1 MTALATK
8 VAEAAYSGLPD
19 WQVADLL
26 NTPDVNLP
34 FIYCDVATSDAR
46 EVMLTTGGWAAII
59 TASTNANIPT
69 ELRDACILARD
80 TLTLTNNIRTSDAAI
95 RMAVNIALGGLALAG
110 IIPQGTLDAVSSLM
124 KRRPSW
130 AEANGVTV
138 DARAVGLARGG
149 I

>member
-1 MTALATK
+1 MTALSDK
-8 VAEAAYSGLPD
+8 VATYAANVPD
-19 WQVADLL
+19 WQIADDL
-26 NTPDVNLP
+26 NAPDVNLP
-34 FIYCDVATSDAR
+34 FVYCDVATADAR
-46 EVMLTTGGWAAII
+46 EIMLATGGWAAII

-95 RMAVNIALGGLALAG
+95 RMAVNIALGGLVLAG
-110 IIPQGTLDAVSSLM
+110 IISQGTLDAVSSLM
-124 KRRPSW
+124 KRHPSW
-130 AEANGVTV
+130 AEANGVKV

>member
-1 MTALATK
+1 MTALATELVK
-8 VAEAAYSGLPD
+8 PAYNGLPD
-19 WQVADLL
+19 WYVANLL
-26 NTPDVNLP
+26 NAPDVNLP

-69 ELRDACILARD
+69 ELRDTCILARD
-80 TLTLTNNIRTSDAAI
+80 TLTLTTNIRTSDATI
-95 RMAVNIALGGLALAG
+95 RMAVNMALGGLALAG
-110 IIPQGTLDAVSSLM
+110 IISQGTLDAVSSLM
-124 KRRPSW
+124 KRHPSW

>member
-1 MTALATK
+1 MTALSDK
-8 VAEAAYSGLPD
+8 VATYAANVPD
-19 WQVADLL
+19 WQIADDL
-26 NTPDVNLP
+26 NAPDVNLP
-34 FIYCDVATSDAR
+34 FVYCDVATADAR
-46 EVMLTTGGWAAII
+46 EIMLATGGWAAII

-95 RMAVNIALGGLALAG
+95 RMAVNIALGGLVLAG
-110 IIPQGTLDAVSSLM
+110 IITQGTLDAVSSLM
-124 KRRPSW
+124 KRHPSW
-130 AEANGVTV
+130 AEANGVKV

>member
-1 MTALATK
+1 MTALSDK
-8 VAEAAYSGLPD
+8 VATYAANVPD
-19 WQVADLL
+19 WQIADDL
-26 NTPDVNLP
+26 NAPDVNLP
-34 FIYCDVATSDAR
+34 FVYCDVATADAR
-46 EVMLTTGGWAAII
+46 EIMLATGGWAAII

-95 RMAVNIALGGLALAG
+95 RMAVNIALGGLVLAG
-110 IIPQGTLDAVSSLM
+110 IISQGTLDAVSSLM
-124 KRRPSW
+124 KRHPSW
-130 AEANGVTV
+130 AEANGIKV

>member
-1 MTALATK
+1 MKTTQA
-8 VAEAAYSGLPD
+8 SF
-19 WQVADLL
+19 LL
-26 NTPDVNLP
+26 GKPT
-34 FIYCDVATSDAR
+34 
-46 EVMLTTGGWAAII
+46 
-59 TASTNANIPT
+59 TNANIPT
-69 ELRDACILARD
+69 ELRDTCILARD

>member
-1 MTALATK
+1 MTALSDK
-8 VAEAAYSGLPD
+8 VATYAANVPD
-19 WQVADLL
+19 WQIADDL
-26 NTPDVNLP
+26 NAPDVNLP
-34 FIYCDVATSDAR
+34 FVYCDVATADAR
-46 EVMLTTGGWAAII
+46 EIMLATGGWAAII

-95 RMAVNIALGGLALAG
+95 RMAVNIALGGLVLAG
-110 IIPQGTLDAVSSLM
+110 IITQGTLDAVSSLM
-124 KRRPSW
+124 KRHPSW
-130 AEANGVTV
+130 AEANGIKV